1 MGNLAVTNTI
11 YATQAKTGGAKQTGD
26 KHSIPVDTIQGPIIF
41 KESKEPGK
49 PDTIYNTTYI
59 ILEKPDTV
67 YIKMPEEKPDTI
79 KVSKEEQERIE
90 RVKKESH
97 EIVSDMYKAIDGLGT
112 DNKLFEEVLQK
123 IDLENIYE
131 VVNLWNETAGREYN
145 ESFIESFLGDANTE
159 QRQVYGEKL
168 IRSLRDRLMIEG
180 KLTSDCDKLVEKFNK
195 SNSAKLFPAKG
206 AMADTFN
213 ELFTYLYFVQN
224 NKLGQVKYQ

>member
-11 YATQAKTGGAKQTGD
+11 YASQAKTGGAKQTGD
-26 KHSIPVDTIQGPIIF
+26 KHSIPVDTVSEPINFSEGRAID
-41 KESKEPGK
+41 KTVIKK
-49 PDTIYNTTYI
+49 DTIY
-59 ILEKPDTV
+59 LEPAKSDTV
-67 YIKMPEEKPDTI
+67 YI
-79 KVSKEEQERIE
+79 SKEEQKRIE

-112 DNKLFEEVLQK
+112 DNKLFEEALQK

-168 IRSLRDRLMIEG
+168 IRSLRDRINIEG